1 MSSFHYSVPA
11 VRPSLSSPTHMLCTL
26 QVQDVF
32 AAGNSSTPIVS
43 KALTFIATEKNA
55 QWLGKASLEDL
66 AQQIATAEGP
76 SGRNCDY
83 LHQLAESL
91 LKVRLQAHQAACLL
105 LLWHAQPLLSV
116 TLHASYHAV
125 SLCEA
130 DLL

>member
-1 MSSFHYSVPA
+1 M
-11 VRPSLSSPTHMLCTL
+11 
-26 QVQDVF
+26 QDVF
-32 AAGNSSTPIVS
+32 ASGNSSTPIVS

-91 LKVRLQAHQAACLL
+91 LKVSFQVHRHFSAAL
-105 LLWHAQPLLSV
+105 A
-116 TLHASYHAV
+116 
-125 SLCEA
+125 
-130 DLL
+130 

>member
-1 MSSFHYSVPA
+1 M
-11 VRPSLSSPTHMLCTL
+11 
-26 QVQDVF
+26 QDVF
-32 AAGNSSTPIVS
+32 AAGNSSRPIVS

-91 LKVRLQAHQAACLL
+91 LKVRSKYINMLVSCCSGMSSHSLQ
-105 LLWHAQPLLSV
+105 
-116 TLHASYHAV
+116 
-125 SLCEA
+125 
-130 DLL
+130 